1 MVSGTGAK
9 FFNDFSRARASAQGR
24 ANDGQGSRYTRISP
38 AKLEFLLDPQRQ
50 IRTAPILL

>member
-1 MVSGTGAK
+1 MI
-9 FFNDFSRARASAQGR
+9 SRAHARARKEGPMTAK
-24 ANDGQGSRYTRISP
+24 DPRYTRISP

>member
-1 MVSGTGAK
+1 VEPEAK
-9 FFNDFSRARASAQGR
+9 FFNDFSREGR